1 MLFNSKILLK
11 QTMFGN
17 RKEKVELLEAL
28 VVSDKDATITDP
40 NYSQVC
46 SRCITY

>member
-1 MLFNSKILLK
+1 
-11 QTMFGN
+11 MFSN

-28 VVSDKDATITDP
+28 VVNDKDATIKTP

-46 SRCITY
+46 LILIYF